1 VSWLLSADIN
11 EISQGAR
18 RRARDHYGARDPSAI
33 PDHYAFS
40 SGSFNS
46 GLIVTDDGV
55 VLLDAL
61 ESEAAGRAEREAI
74 AATIKKPVRFLVTI
88 IQGQYCLHRRV
99 EDRTR
104 KLSERRACFA
114 VAHEKGL
121 STTAAG
127 RLAGIVVD
135 GDFILGLMTERQ
147 GCFGRL

>member
-46 GLIVTDDGV
+46 GFIVTDDGV
-55 VLLDAL
+55 VVLDAL
-61 ESEAAGRAEREAI
+61 DSEAAGPNARRLPPRSRSPSVSSSQLY
-74 AATIKKPVRFLVTI
+74 K
-88 IQGQYCLHRRV
+88 GQYCLHRRV

-104 KLSERRACFA
+104 KLSEIEPASFA

-127 RLAGIVVD
+127 RLGGIVAD
-135 GDFILGLMTERQ
+135 GNFTLGLMTERQ